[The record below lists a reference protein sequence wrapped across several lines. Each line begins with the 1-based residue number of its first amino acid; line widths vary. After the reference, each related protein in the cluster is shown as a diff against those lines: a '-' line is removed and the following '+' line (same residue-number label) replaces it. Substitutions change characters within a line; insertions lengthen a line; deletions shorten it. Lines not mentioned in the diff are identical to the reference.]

1 MNQLHTHFY
10 QFLLCFMSYLYL
22 SHVDQIENHW
32 MNPLQ
37 PPGGPLSTSPKGH
50 ETVSIGVL
58 LEFTIS
64 QVVQNAENGVVSIVV
79 GL

>member
-1 MNQLHTHFY
+1 
-10 QFLLCFMSYLYL
+10 MSYLYL

-32 MNPLQ
+32 MNLLE
-37 PPGGPLSTSPKGH
+37 PPTFPLSTSPKGH

-64 QVVQNAENGVVSIVV
+64 QVVQSAENCVVSIVA